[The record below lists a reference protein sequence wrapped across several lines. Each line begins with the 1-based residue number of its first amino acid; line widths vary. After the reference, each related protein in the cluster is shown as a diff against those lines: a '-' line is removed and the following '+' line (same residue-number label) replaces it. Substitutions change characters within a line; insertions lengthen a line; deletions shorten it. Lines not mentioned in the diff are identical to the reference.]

1 MECEKKPLEILQFVR
16 DELKEARKASV
27 ERQNEDFKKG
37 YIFGCTAMM
46 MDVNDILDDHVRKL
60 NEKLETND
68 CMNKYQFALHNL
80 YSFSLSDFETLGEE
94 NLMVLNENYKK
105 QLDTLKELV
114 FTKSLI
120 EDTQAIDDLIKR
132 MVEMK

>member
-1 MECEKKPLEILQFVR
+1 MECEKKPVEILQFFR

-27 ERQNEDFKKG
+27 ERQSEDFKKG

-60 NEKLETND
+60 NEKLETNGR
-68 CMNKYQFALHNL
+68 MNKYQFALHNL
-80 YSFSLSDFETLGEE
+80 YSFSLSDFEDPGKE
-94 NLMVLNENYKK
+94 NLMIQNENYRL

-114 FTKSLI
+114 DKASGLF
-120 EDTQAIDDLIKR
+120 
-132 MVEMK
+132 VEKDGGDSHEY